1 MLVESF
7 VGITKKV
14 TTYRSETNGIAEKTV
29 RRVKE
34 CTSALLVQ
42 SGLSEYGWREA
53 MELFL
58 LFAKRTMPTEIRSN
72 DFGLLFSRFKFEFC
86 RRGNYFKKP
95 IRI

>member
-14 TTYRSETNGIAEKTV
+14 TTYRSETNGIAEKAV

-34 CTSALLVQ
+34 GTSALLVQ

-53 MELFL
+53 MDFFCCLRNVPCPPKFV
-58 LFAKRTMPTEIRSN
+58 RTISGCFWN
-72 DFGLLFSRFKFEFC
+72 
-86 RRGNYFKKP
+86 N
-95 IRI
+95 